1 MVHLRIKKLVTFG
14 CSFVHGSAI
23 YDKTGIWVGERF
35 SFTPIL
41 GHKLGISSYY
51 NNADPGLG
59 NESMLRRIFKHFKKD
74 YDHSDSLVV
83 IGLSGIT
90 RQEVYSNAKNRLYD
104 HHLFD
109 YIDKESDNYKR
120 KAKQILGNEELHEE
134 WKVYLKIQQKYLFNM
149 KSEQE
154 KLHWQLIHLDGYFK
168 SKGIRYVIFN
178 SVEDN
183 ITPIKKDINY
193 LSFFNPADHRDIKL
207 SGITELEDSWVHKLR
222 LDHHYNVHENFNLNE
237 YKNDRPPYGKYFCS
251 GHPSPDAHKEL
262 ANQILNYI
270 NENNI

>member
-23 YDKTGIWVGERF
+23 YDKTGTWVGERF

-41 GHKLGISSYY
+41 GQKLGISSYY

-59 NESMLRRIFKHFKKD
+59 NESMFRRIFKHFKKD

-90 RQEVYSNAKNRLYD
+90 RQEVYSNAKSRLYD
-104 HHLFD
+104 HHLFN
-109 YIDKESDNYKR
+109 YPSNESDNYKR
-120 KAKQILGNEELHEE
+120 KAKQLLGNEELYEE
-134 WKVYLKIQQKYLFNM
+134 WKVYIKIQQKYLFNIE
-149 KSEQE
+149 SEQE

-178 SVEDN
+178 SIEDHGN
-183 ITPIKKDINY
+183 FIYDNLEYYGEKYPTRGSNM
-193 LSFFNPADHRDIKL
+193 RKL
-207 SGITELEDSWVHKLR
+207 F
-222 LDHHYNVHENFNLNE
+222 FNLN
-237 YKNDRPPYGKYFCS
+237 Y
-251 GHPSPDAHKEL
+251 L
-262 ANQILNYI
+262 
-270 NENNI
+270 